1 MQAQVDVNVDL
12 VSPDSGLATI
22 RSSRSSKESSVFLS
36 DDSPVAEGAG
46 PHHSLLPGFE
56 SYSPIPEGVIA
67 EEQKPQS
74 GNHSDH
80 FDLFNFDPA
89 PIVTVQSQS
98 SSHSADYSPAD
109 DFFPNSDSSEGQP
122 PTESKDLDEMHLLGN
137 DMANYSA
144 GLLMTAADGDSP
156 VEFDGEYSQRQESP
170 RDHSEKSPDL
180 TDFEADE
187 SPPTERPQS
196 KVGTRIPPTP
206 MNSLVESSP
215 LVDGP
220 PSFFPEDVIQKI
232 NEMDPTKSPQTRM
245 RCGSWWGGFE
255 VDSRNAI
262 LQNTEA
268 WSSSEQESVFQSP
281 ESWKDHKA
289 IPLDRRASD
298 SVFQQKPSRHLEY
311 PKAGPLELQLARQG
325 FNQADTRKQGE
336 EGGELQG
343 PPTEK
348 SHLPKTSPRG
358 TNHLIEDFAGLWQSS
373 QPPAVD
379 PWASPEG
386 NTRPTNTEPFIVW
399 TKFGKEDSNKA
410 LKNAWNAHQAEADL
424 PSVRDPEEWAMA
436 KSGFSFSSD
445 TPVDNA
451 SGNPSNQASL
461 EAWDRREDCSEDD
474 QLAFVDPQMAPDSVQ
489 KNSQLPMER
498 RNVFTDLKPRAKSF
512 EKVST
517 WDLYEENVKKEVVET
532 LEPWNNSFLS
542 YRCSDFSTS
551 NVGEDLVVSPLDT
564 NYSTSDSY
572 ISPTLGGDEK
582 EIEDKHFAKEAVFGL
597 RDASLHPGEPMLSE
611 ADERSQALQQS
622 SSRSRI
628 SSGSGNL
635 EMWTGLPQNDAHSET
650 VSSDIIPAPN
660 LDDQGVF
667 KPEHLD
673 PKYFLTEDDG
683 GESSQSSYDD
693 PGMMQ
698 MYNETNRQLTLLHSG
713 TNTLQVA
720 SENLDLWNR
729 VILEDTQ
736 STATISDM
744 DNDLDWDDSNVGM
757 EVVADGKTQ
766 AYRNEVSEPETRF
779 SVRQVEPWSVEC
791 QEDNQGGW
799 ELHSS
804 SATSELGKDVAPSEV
819 KILDETSRQLTSGS
833 IWDAALKDESLPSLS
848 YPNSSCVANLE
859 ESKSAPETPD
869 SLGKDRESDSPETPE
884 VLGTEQL
891 EIIIPPALLTNPV
904 GQEMWKRTFEG
915 NTESSASSPENEE
928 HSEHSDTW
936 NDGVYRH
943 SEIDQAEQEN
953 TEHINK
959 KNGREC
965 PALDPAPQ
973 SSSGSSEREEG
984 DREANSPIAVQ
995 NQGTWDELVKS
1006 SSPSTASSPRA
1017 NEFSE
1022 GLGELHQGLFDKTPI
1037 SLGSC
1042 DFEMDTSRKDLE
1054 INDAHEEPV
1063 TNRRESSNDTA
1074 GLDISDAALPGHV
1087 ATEMNLEKNESSEVQ
1102 EAKNKFA
1109 EEEYMRRTPPE
1120 EVSQILDTHK
1130 NISIGSNPHSTGPS
1144 LEAKEVLEIKSPR
1157 YSPSS
1162 NSQVRSNR
1170 DGDDVWSGS
1179 AKEYANSSA
1188 SSPDL
1193 SDHSADVHS
1202 WDHSLDTDHQ
1212 EENQDAWSGWRNE
1225 RSESVSHDG
1234 NVEETSEEG
1243 LFEKKRLEESEEG
1256 FSPKV
1261 PEKVEVCDTPESD
1274 DHQFSF
1280 SSSEVEE
1287 CSKKSCAPQEGN
1299 PLVSQERNEHKMLEL
1314 THHDATS
1321 SGTDGSL
1328 DGEDSL
1334 EKESN
1339 MTSSQED
1346 SQNDSKIWDPLDK
1359 SNTHLTT
1366 ANHEAQESSKCVDD
1380 WETYKGEVKARPS
1393 PENQINSDIWNISAL
1408 NDTVTQTT
1416 VSGQEER
1423 NSPVN
1428 SETEKTPPPTTLSSK
1443 AKRKQKSKI
1452 EMLGFSADNS
1462 EWWNPLAQKEKPV
1475 AGQCSDLKR
1484 DLSVN
1489 QKLDPWGLPIQSDHE
1504 PIETRCIDA
1513 FSDENRS
1520 PFQYDNEEYDHDKP
1534 SWDIQHSQVVS
1545 KSTPLGQPRALGQSK
1560 AEGDLKGYQFALAS
1574 GDQHLLGSHR
1584 REQHQDNA
1592 PPDLAQPN
1600 LTQTKENTE
1609 IVPDPS
1615 SSEAEK
1621 IHLWEQE
1628 ESDTSENQDSDT
1640 SLAKDFVAIS
1650 PSSQWL
1656 RKPSPGWDELTP
1668 SASPRSTFVPDILP
1682 NNFQESRCI
1691 SMVPDLWTDV
1701 EQPCSWKAEGE
1712 NPDLLTNCEQDSNS
1726 QASSSPDVCQEQEL
1740 KQDTE
1745 QSPSTEKEPDG
1756 EAGECGLTKPDLA
1769 EGTDSILGHHEL
1781 EMHLGKKIL
1790 LLQNNEPAIVDK
1802 LDREVS
1808 PQAQPLSEPSREK
1821 DVNSVESQNE
1831 MVPEMR
1837 LAFEPVGA
1845 DRVTPE
1851 SSGALPVH
1859 SNGARNADIMVA
1871 TLQDAPAVAEDY
1883 PHGQLVT
1890 GDLFPANA
1898 ANTSPQQDRSHAS
1911 PSTDY
1916 KQNSTTQKTAGRVD
1930 QPETPDICFDRI
1942 EAVEELNVSNASG
1955 PDTPSEFLF
1964 VTNKF
1969 TWGSDQETSGA
1980 GRPSKQ
1986 DSSPSEASQ
1995 SDSEYGEI
2003 VRQVDEESIKKPERF
2018 HYGSDVQPE
2027 EPSKEQQLVL
2037 YTPPFDLSSLMD
2049 TSDRTKRTEDEVAAV
2064 EHSPDSEVAELLLS
2078 APPAKKDTA
2087 RERGPSHQLFAVCS
2101 RGDLALA
2108 AQSLDSGS
2116 SVGSS
2121 CEGSEAESSKSA
2133 APAGGGI
2140 GPQDDIDQ
2148 IAMDSEEAERVLAE
2162 DPEPKAQEKNK
2173 GMWVNESYEGQ
2184 STLQMDYI
2192 LVTNKESS
2200 SEYENVLETKA
2211 RDTGFKGAKLGSEQ
2225 MWLSESPQDAVPS
2238 TSVIN
2243 ERNSQSEESSSV
2255 ACLSR
2260 GEEKRSPESPGQ
2272 DQSWMVLGHA
2282 EANDTSPEESSSQ
2295 TETVDSG
2302 SGQSVKVTEMVEDTQ
2317 TQALR
2322 EKRPQESV
2330 GLEASSRP
2338 GSLARKKQP
2347 VDGEEAGALSVQV
2360 VSQENEWE
2368 MLSPQLAVG
2377 ASAPDKNMEEE
2388 VKFLGSDRRKLSPP
2402 GPLPEDVGMDIP
2414 FEEGALSPNS
2424 PDIRPEPPNS
2434 LDLNGSHPRK
2444 IKLTAPNINLS
2455 LDQSEGSLLSD
2466 DNLDTP
2472 DELDINVDDLD
2483 TPDEADSFEYPG
2495 HEGQV
2500 AVRNAREPQ
2509 EKESVI
2515 PEYTAEEERED
2526 NRLWRT
2532 VVIGEQEQRIDMKVI
2547 EPYKRVIAH
2556 GGDSGY
2562 YGDGLNAIIVF
2573 AACFLPDSS
2582 RADYNYVMENLFLY
2596 VISTLELMVAEDYM
2610 IVYLNGATPRRKMPG
2625 LGWMKKCYQMI
2636 DRRLRKNL
2644 KSFIIVHPS
2653 WFIRTIL
2660 AVTRPFISSKF
2671 SSKIQYVS
2679 SLSELSELIPM
2690 EYVPIPESIIKYDE
2704 ERSYKRSVRTSCL
2717 SNDPEMASMEQD
2729 LDMKLKEK
2737 PN

>member
-1 MQAQVDVNVDL
+1 
-12 VSPDSGLATI
+12 
-22 RSSRSSKESSVFLS
+22 
-36 DDSPVAEGAG
+36 
-46 PHHSLLPGFE
+46 
-56 SYSPIPEGVIA
+56 
-67 EEQKPQS
+67 
-74 GNHSDH
+74 
-80 FDLFNFDPA
+80 
-89 PIVTVQSQS
+89 
-98 SSHSADYSPAD
+98 
-109 DFFPNSDSSEGQP
+109 
-122 PTESKDLDEMHLLGN
+122 MHLLGN
-137 DMANYSA
+137 DMANYSS

-170 RDHSEKSPDL
+170 RDHLEKSPTL
-180 TDFEADE
+180 ADFVGDE
-187 SPPTERPQS
+187 SPPTKRLQS

-232 NEMDPTKSPQTRM
+232 NEMDPTESPQTRL
-245 RCGSWWGGFE
+245 RCGSWWGGVD
-255 VDSRNAI
+255 VDSRNAV

-298 SVFQQKPSRHLEY
+298 SVFQQKPPRHLEY
-311 PKAGPLELQLARQG
+311 PKAGPLELQLARHD
-325 FNQADTRKQGE
+325 FNQADTQKQGE
-336 EGGELQG
+336 EGRELQG

-348 SHLPKTSPRG
+348 SHLSKDSPRG
-358 TNHLIEDFAGLWQSS
+358 TDHLIEDFAGLWQSS
-373 QPPAVD
+373 QPPAVLLD
-379 PWASPEG
+379 PWANPRG
-386 NTRPTNTEPFIVW
+386 NTRPTDTEPFTVW

-410 LKNAWNAHQAEADL
+410 LKNAWNAHQAEADP

-436 KSGFSFSSD
+436 RSGFSYSPD
-445 TPVDNA
+445 TPVDTV
-451 SGNPSNQASL
+451 SGNPSNQASP
-461 EAWDRREDCSEDD
+461 EAWDRREDYSGDD
-474 QLAFVDPQMAPDSVQ
+474 QVAFVNPQTAPASVQ
-489 KNSQLPMER
+489 KSSQLPTESQI
-498 RNVFTDLKPRAKSF
+498 VFTDLKPRAKSF

-517 WDLYEENVKKEVVET
+517 WDLYEENAKKEVAET

-597 RDASLHPGEPMLSE
+597 RDASLHPGEPMPSE
-611 ADERSQALQQS
+611 ADDKSQPLQQP

-628 SSGSGNL
+628 SSGPGNL
-635 EMWTGLPQNDAHSET
+635 EMWTVLPQNDAHSET
-650 VSSDIIPAPN
+650 VSSDNIPAPAPN
-660 LDDQGVF
+660 SDDQGVF
-667 KPEHLD
+667 KPEHVD
-673 PKYFLTEDDG
+673 PKYFLAEDDG

-766 AYRNEVSEPETRF
+766 GYRNEGSEPETRF

-791 QEDNQGGW
+791 QDDNQSGW
-799 ELHSS
+799 ELHSP

-819 KILDETSRQLTSGS
+819 KLLDETSGQLISSS
-833 IWDAALKDESLPSLS
+833 IWDAAMKDESLPLLSL
-848 YPNSSCVANLE
+848 PNLSCIVNLE
-859 ESKSAPETPD
+859 ESKSAPGTPN
-869 SLGKDRESDSPETPE
+869 SLGKNRDSDSPEAPE

-891 EIIIPPALLTNPV
+891 EVIIPPALLTDPV
-904 GQEMWKRTFEG
+904 SQEMWKRTFES
-915 NTESSASSPENEE
+915 NTESSATSPENEE
-928 HSEHSDTW
+928 HSEHSETW
-936 NDGVYRH
+936 NDGGYRH
-943 SEIDQAEQEN
+943 SEIDQAEQE
-953 TEHINK
+953 TTDVRINRQ
-959 KNGREC
+959 NGKES
-965 PALDPAPQ
+965 PASDPAPQ

-984 DREANSPIAVQ
+984 DHEANSPIAVQ

-1006 SSPSTASSPRA
+1006 SSPSTASSPQA
-1017 NEFSE
+1017 SEFSE
-1022 GLGELHQGLFDKTPI
+1022 GSGELHQGLFDKTPI
-1037 SLGSC
+1037 SLGPC
-1042 DFEMDTSRKDLE
+1042 DFEMDTSGKDLE
-1054 INDAHEEPV
+1054 INDAYEEPI
-1063 TNRRESSNDTA
+1063 TNGRESSNDTA
-1074 GLDISDAALPGHV
+1074 VLDISDVALPGHL
-1087 ATEMNLEKNESSEVQ
+1087 ANEMNLEENESYEVL
-1102 EAKNKFA
+1102 ETENKFA
-1109 EEEYMRRTPPE
+1109 EEYMGRTPLE
-1120 EVSQILDTHK
+1120 KVSQTLDTHR
-1130 NISIGSNPHSTGPS
+1130 NVSVGSNLQSTGPN
-1144 LEAKEVLEIKSPR
+1144 LEAKKVLEIKSSR
-1157 YSPSS
+1157 NSPSS
-1162 NSQVRSNR
+1162 NSQVRSNS
-1170 DGDDVWSGS
+1170 DGDDVWSSS

-1193 SDHSADVHS
+1193 SDHSADAHS

-1212 EENQDAWSGWRNE
+1212 KENQDAWSGWRNE

-1234 NVEETSEEG
+1234 KVEETSEEG
-1243 LFEKKRLEESEEG
+1243 DYEKKRLEESEEG

-1261 PEKVEVCDTPESD
+1261 PEEAEVCDTLESD

-1280 SSSEVEE
+1280 SSIEVEE
-1287 CSKKSCAPQEGN
+1287 CSEKSRAPQEGS
-1299 PLVSQERNEHKMLEL
+1299 PLVSLERNEHKMPEL
-1314 THHDATS
+1314 THRDAIS

-1334 EKESN
+1334 EKDSN

-1346 SQNDSKIWDPLDK
+1346 SQNDSKTWDPLDK

-1366 ANHEAQESSKCVDD
+1366 ANHEAQESFKCADD
-1380 WETYKGEVKARPS
+1380 WETSKGEVKARPS
-1393 PENQINSDIWNISAL
+1393 PENQINSNIWNISAL
-1408 NDTVTQTT
+1408 NDTVEQTT
-1416 VSGQEER
+1416 VSGQEEG
-1423 NSPVN
+1423 NSPDN
-1428 SETEKTPPPTTLSSK
+1428 SETEKTPLPTTPTSK
-1443 AKRKQKSKI
+1443 VRRKQKSKI

-1462 EWWNPLAQKEKPV
+1462 EWWNPLAQKEKLV
-1475 AGQCSDLKR
+1475 AGQYSDLKR
-1484 DLSVN
+1484 DVSVN
-1489 QKLDPWGLPIQSDHE
+1489 QKLDPWGLPIQSDRE
-1504 PIETRCIDA
+1504 PVETQCIDA

-1520 PFQYDNEEYDHDKP
+1520 PFQYDEENDRDEP

-1545 KSTPLGQPRALGQSK
+1545 DSTLLDQPRTLGQSK

-1574 GDQHLLGSHR
+1574 SDQHLLGNHLG
-1584 REQHQDNA
+1584 EQHQDNA

-1600 LTQTKENTE
+1600 LTQTKEN
-1609 IVPDPS
+1609 IDVVPDPS

-1621 IHLWEQE
+1621 IHLWERE
-1628 ESDTSENQDSDT
+1628 ESDPSENQDSDT
-1640 SLAKDFVAIS
+1640 SSAKDFVAIS
-1650 PSSQWL
+1650 PSSQWI

-1701 EQPCSWKAEGE
+1701 EQPSRWKAEGE
-1712 NPDLLTNCEQDSNS
+1712 NPDLLTSCDQDSNS

-1740 KQDTE
+1740 KQDSE
-1745 QSPSTEKEPDG
+1745 QSPSTEKEPEG
-1756 EAGECGLTKPDLA
+1756 KAGECGLTKPDLS
-1769 EGTDSILGHHEL
+1769 EGIGSVLGQHEL

-1802 LDREVS
+1802 MDWGVFPR
-1808 PQAQPLSEPSREK
+1808 AQPLFETSREK
-1821 DVNSVESQNE
+1821 DVKSVESQND
-1831 MVPEMR
+1831 MVPKMR

-1851 SSGALPVH
+1851 ISGALPVGL
-1859 SNGARNADIMVA
+1859 SGARNADIVVA
-1871 TLQDAPAVAEDY
+1871 THQDAPAVAEGH
-1883 PHGQLVT
+1883 PRGQLVT
-1890 GDLFPANA
+1890 GDLLPANA

-1916 KQNSTTQKTAGRVD
+1916 RQNSTTQKTAGRVD
-1930 QPETPDICFDRI
+1930 KLETPDICFDGI
-1942 EAVEELNVSNASG
+1942 ETVEELNVSNGSG
-1955 PDTPSEFLF
+1955 PDTPSEFLL

-1969 TWGSDQETSGA
+1969 MWGSNQETSGA
-1980 GRPSKQ
+1980 GHLSKQ
-1986 DSSPSEASQ
+1986 DISPSEASQ
-1995 SDSEYGEI
+1995 GDSEYSEI
-2003 VRQVDEESIKKPERF
+2003 VRQVDEQLIKKPEHF
-2018 HYGSDVQPE
+2018 HYGADVQLE
-2027 EPSKEQQLVL
+2027 EPSREQQLVL
-2037 YTPPFDLSSLMD
+2037 YTPPFDLSFLLD
-2049 TSDRTKRTEDEVAAV
+2049 TSDSTKRTEDKGAAK
-2064 EHSPDSEVAELLLS
+2064 EHSPNGEVAELLLS
-2078 APPAKKDTA
+2078 APPAKKDKA
-2087 RERGPSHQLFAVCS
+2087 RDGGPYHQLFAVCPQE
-2101 RGDLALA
+2101 DPVLA
-2108 AQSLDSGS
+2108 ALPLDSGS
-2116 SVGSS
+2116 SVGAFRK
-2121 CEGSEAESSKSA
+2121 GSEAESSKSDT
-2133 APAGGGI
+2133 PAGGGI
-2140 GPQDDIDQ
+2140 GPQDGIEQ
-2148 IAMDSEEAERVLAE
+2148 IIMDLEESEGVPAEV
-2162 DPEPKAQEKNK
+2162 PGPKVQENERIW
-2173 GMWVNESYEGQ
+2173 MSESYEDQ

-2192 LVTNKESS
+2192 LVTNEESR
-2200 SEYENVLETKA
+2200 SECEDVLETKA
-2211 RDTGFKGAKLGSEQ
+2211 RSTKFKEAKVGSEQ
-2225 MWLSESPQDAVPS
+2225 VQLSESPQDAVPS
-2238 TSVIN
+2238 TSIIN
-2243 ERNSQSEESSSV
+2243 EKNGQSEESPSIL
-2255 ACLSR
+2255 CLR
-2260 GEEKRSPESPGQ
+2260 QGEEKRSPESPGQ

-2295 TETVDSG
+2295 TKMVDSG
-2302 SGQSVKVTEMVEDTQ
+2302 SGQSAKVTEVVVDRGPTEGMQ
-2317 TQALR
+2317 TQALT
-2322 EKRPQESV
+2322 EERPQESV
-2330 GLEASSRP
+2330 GLEASSCPR
-2338 GSLARKKQP
+2338 SLARKKQP
-2347 VDGEEAGALSVQV
+2347 VDGEEAGALLLQV
-2360 VSQENEWE
+2360 VSQESEWE

-2377 ASAPDKNMEEE
+2377 ASAPGKKMEEE
-2388 VKFLGSDRRKLSPP
+2388 VKFLGSDRRKLSPS

-2414 FEEGALSPNS
+2414 FEERVLSPNS

-2455 LDQSEGSLLSD
+2455 LDQSEGSVLSD

-2472 DELDINVDDLD
+2472 DEIDINVDDLD

-2500 AVRNAREPQ
+2500 AIRNALEPQ
-2509 EKESVI
+2509 ENESVI

-2690 EYVPIPESIIKYDE
+2690 EYVPIPESIIKLDE
-2704 ERSYKRSVRTSCL
+2704 ELREASEAAKTSCL

-2729 LDMKLKEK
+2729 IDMKLKEK